1 MLSWLIGLGAEAVG
15 PAAAPSSPTGSE
27 KATGSG
33 HAADSRAAAMHDG
46 GETSGAFASA
56 GQTFQVLSGTVVP
69 GYDAFVAAQSK
80 TLHAYAKLRS
90 EMRALNFLA
99 QHPVLLEEIAHVR
112 HFFLMRH
119 LDLKMPMEEAEEE
132 AAGFFLLDAAA
143 HAARSHYLKHKE
155 SVSASAQEGVRMLAA
170 AVSAPGDPVGV
181 GPCIAQRVG
190 AWMGV
195 VHQQRDQLREH
206 LFSKGSALP
215 HYKSPAKERESKHPA
230 SSSPKPARSPK
241 HKDQASPKQQHAEQQ
256 PPNPQTKRSPATARG
271 KTSTTA
277 RNAKPPLK
285 ERRSKP
291 AVDPARVL
299 ETLGYKPLGPIA
311 QLHASAHHGAT
322 PPPPRY
328 KPLGPIAA
336 GAFSTILR
344 CKALRD
350 SGAVRGGVEV
360 AVKSFDA
367 AKCAHHLP
375 RECHHPESATAIRR
389 TDEMMTRVPPP

>member
-1 MLSWLIGLGAEAVG
+1 ML
-15 PAAAPSSPTGSE
+15 
-27 KATGSG
+27 
-33 HAADSRAAAMHDG
+33 DG

-80 TLHAYAKLRS
+80 TLHTYAKLRS

-271 KTSTTA
+271 KTSSTA

-299 ETLGYKPLGPIA
+299 ETLGYN
-311 QLHASAHHGAT
+311 
-322 PPPPRY
+322 
-328 KPLGPIAA
+328 
-336 GAFSTILR
+336 
-344 CKALRD
+344 
-350 SGAVRGGVEV
+350 
-360 AVKSFDA
+360 
-367 AKCAHHLP
+367 
-375 RECHHPESATAIRR
+375 
-389 TDEMMTRVPPP
+389 